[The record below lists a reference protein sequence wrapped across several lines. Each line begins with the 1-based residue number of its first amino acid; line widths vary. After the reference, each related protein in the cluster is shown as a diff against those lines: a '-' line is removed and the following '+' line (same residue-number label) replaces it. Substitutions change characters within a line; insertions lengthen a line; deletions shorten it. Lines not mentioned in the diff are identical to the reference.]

1 MARRELVK
9 LNSGLIQGL
18 LCPYR
23 RLIHLQRQQRVGWSS
38 CRIISNQVRS
48 SSLHELQNSAPSQRS
63 PGHRAA
69 RPITL
74 TRTFQTHPF
83 RPRWLPKVGA
93 EPGIDPATKDEK
105 WDPARLRPDATSEI
119 RIIDYSHK
127 QIEERDVAAAD
138 LEQFLQTSPKPDWA
152 AVRWIYIN
160 GLNFD
165 VVRCLGNHKNLHPLA
180 IEDVLDIHTPTKVDW
195 YEDHCFLE
203 LNLAKLYEGDPPRNE
218 DSQQEKHYHH
228 RGRWRTLVP
237 GKFGMSVEQVSAF
250 LTTDHTLITIFERSG
265 NDVFQPIMTRL
276 RSSQTVV
283 RSSNDASMLLQACID
298 AIVDLSLPIAK
309 AVGEAFDDLEQDVLS
324 RPTIG
329 QSKQLHILRSG
340 LTSFMENAN
349 AIGILVRTLCDHGA
363 VPGSGRS
370 SNPSTIESLKNQAQT
385 SIEISATTQIYLR
398 DVQDHLIAVANNTR
412 MSIRSAENL
421 SSLIFN
427 TIAASQNES
436 VRQLTLISSFF
447 LPLTFLTGYF
457 GMNFD
462 KMPIVN
468 ENSDVMF
475 WIIAGPVMV
484 TTMLLL
490 MRTRA
495 KINRP
500 EPWQRQTRGIERQ
513 NRQMERQMRQS
524 EQR

>member
-1 MARRELVK
+1 MKSCPSSLLQYSRPCNEPRRTVPQVK
-9 LNSGLIQGL
+9 LS
-18 LCPYR
+18 
-23 RLIHLQRQQRVGWSS
+23 
-38 CRIISNQVRS
+38 
-48 SSLHELQNSAPSQRS
+48 
-63 PGHRAA
+63 RA
-69 RPITL
+69 
-74 TRTFQTHPF
+74 FQSHPF

-105 WDPARLRPDATSEI
+105 WDPHRLSPDAASEV
-119 RIIDYSHK
+119 RVIDYSNK
-127 QIEERDVAAAD
+127 QIAEHDVISTD
-138 LEQFLQTSPKPDWA
+138 LEQFLQKTPKPEWA
-152 AVRWIYIN
+152 AVRWIYVN
-160 GLNFD
+160 GLSFD
-165 VVRCLGNHKNLHPLA
+165 VVRCLGSHKALHPLA
-180 IEDVLDIHTPTKVDW
+180 IEDVLDTQTPTKIDW
-195 YEDHCFLE
+195 YGDHCFLE
-203 LNLAKLYEGDPPRNE
+203 LNLAKLADGEPPSME
-218 DSQQEKHYHH
+218 ASEQQQQYHH

-250 LTTDHTLITIFERSG
+250 LTTDNTLITIFEKSG
-265 NDVFQPIMTRL
+265 NDIFQPIMTRL

-298 AIVDLSLPIAK
+298 AIVDLSLPIGR
-309 AVGEAFDDLEQDVLS
+309 AVGEAFDALEQDVLS
-324 RPTIG
+324 KPTIG

-370 SNPSTIESLKNQAQT
+370 SNPSAMESIKTQAQ
-385 SIEISATTQIYLR
+385 SSVQISPTTQLYLR
-398 DVQDHLIAVANNTR
+398 DVQDHLVAVANNTR

-421 SSLIFN
+421 SSMIFN

-462 KMPIVN
+462 PMPVVN
-468 ENSDVMF
+468 NNSDVFF
-475 WIIAGPVMV
+475 WLIAGPVM
-484 TTMLLL
+484 TTTLLLL

-495 KINRP
+495 KTNRL
-500 EPWQRQTRGIERQ
+500 EPWQQQTRLMERQ
-513 NRQMERQMRQS
+513 NRQMERHMRQS

>member
-1 MARRELVK
+1 AA
-9 LNSGLIQGL
+9 SDI
-18 LCPYR
+18 
-23 RLIHLQRQQRVGWSS
+23 RV
-38 CRIISNQVRS
+38 
-48 SSLHELQNSAPSQRS
+48 
-63 PGHRAA
+63 
-69 RPITL
+69 
-74 TRTFQTHPF
+74 
-83 RPRWLPKVGA
+83 
-93 EPGIDPATKDEK
+93 
-105 WDPARLRPDATSEI
+105 
-119 RIIDYSHK
+119 IDYSHK
-127 QIEERDVAAAD
+127 QLDERDVAATD
-138 LEQFLQTSPKPDWA
+138 LEQFLQTNPKPDWA
-152 AVRWIYIN
+152 AVRWIYVN

-165 VVRCLGNHKNLHPLA
+165 VVRCLGNHKSLHPLA

-203 LNLAKLYEGDPPRNE
+203 LNLAKLNEGDPPGNE
-218 DSQQEKHYHH
+218 DSQQEKQCHH

-250 LTTDHTLITIFERSG
+250 LTTDNTLITIFERSG
-265 NDVFQPIMTRL
+265 NDILQPIMTRL

-298 AIVDLSLPIAK
+298 AIVDLSLPIGK

-349 AIGILVRTLCDHGA
+349 AINILVRTLCDHGA

-398 DVQDHLIAVANNTR
+398 DVQDHLTAVANNTR

-475 WIIAGPVMV
+475 
-484 TTMLLL
+484 
-490 MRTRA
+490 
-495 KINRP
+495 
-500 EPWQRQTRGIERQ
+500 
-513 NRQMERQMRQS
+513 
-524 EQR
+524 